1 MNNRYYYS
9 SFIVLNLLLFV
20 YFLELVFPPITTI
33 GNSTLI
39 CALCLA
45 FWLII
50 SFMSNPDFYLE
61 SNIHTSYLLIF
72 LVATIIVP
80 YAFGIGTIGNRYL
93 SLALLPVG
101 PVIFKYYKHHQK
113 LRELKLI
120 ILGLIPFAGT
130 TFFVTLIRLI
140 EDPYISRS
148 IKSWGEYSAGLAREG
163 IGGYSFIYFTV
174 GISVLLLYIFLKT
187 NNKLIKT
194 LSIIG
199 FALGLFFLLKSN
211 YVTALFVALL
221 ASAVLIIMH
230 YADNDTGNMPALI
243 LSVIGVFLI
252 IANLN
257 VIIDTF
263 SEYIP
268 ARIAEVLVAGD
279 DKSIF
284 QSVTDEFLSDRWPVM
299 LTSVEG
305 FLKNPVLGWVGAQN
319 ISVANSFT
327 SGFGQHSH
335 ILDTFS
341 LLGIIFGIVNI
352 FVILRPFKDDNGVW
366 IQHNKPLNISML
378 ICIIGIYL
386 FNNATSA
393 VALVFTIIFPLVR
406 ETYTSENRIKNI
418 EEINMMDG
426 R

>member
-39 CALCLA
+39 CAICLA
-45 FWLII
+45 LWLII

-61 SNIHTSYLLIF
+61 SNIHTSFLLIF

-80 YAFGIGTIGNRYL
+80 YVFGISTIGNRYL

-101 PVIFKYYKHHQK
+101 PVIFKYYKHHRK

-130 TFFVTLIRLI
+130 TFFITLTRLI

-148 IKSWGEYSAGLAREG
+148 IKSWGEHSEGLASEG
-163 IGGYSFIYFTV
+163 VGGYSFIYFTV
-174 GISVLLLYIFLKT
+174 VISVLLLYISLKT
-187 NNKLIKT
+187 DKKILKVLNIA
-194 LSIIG
+194 G
-199 FALGLFFLLKSN
+199 FILGLFFLLKSN
-211 YVTALFVALL
+211 YVTALLVALL

-230 YADNDTGNMPALI
+230 YADSNTANIPALI
-243 LSVIGVFLI
+243 LSVLGVFLI

-257 VIIDTF
+257 TIIDTF

-268 ARIAEVLVAGD
+268 ARIARVLVTEDG
-279 DKSIF
+279 KGIF
-284 QSVTDEFLSDRWPVM
+284 QAVTDEFLSDRWPVM
-299 LTSVEG
+299 LTSIEG
-305 FLKNPVLGWVGAQN
+305 FFENPVLGFVGTQN
-319 ISVANSFT
+319 TSVANSFY

-341 LLGIIFGIVNI
+341 LLGVIFGVVNI
-352 FVILRPFKDDNGVW
+352 FVILRPFKDDEGIW
-366 IQHNKPLNISML
+366 IRHSQPINVAIL
-378 ICIIGIYL
+378 ICVMGIYL
-386 FNNATSA
+386 FNNATSSI
-393 VALVFTIIFPLVR
+393 ALAFTIIFPLVR
-406 ETYTSENRIKNI
+406 ETFSLEYRLD
-418 EEINMMDG
+418 EEHQ
-426 R
+426 